1 MSDDE
6 SPEGPD
12 GREPRRPRRTVL
24 ELPQVGGGFKMPRFG
39 GDGMP
44 KLPLRTLGCGALI
57 LVALLALFS
66 MYYQIAPYEQGVVL
80 RFGKHVGNV
89 GPGPHMKLPF
99 GITQVLRVETEKQH
113 KLEFGFRTK
122 EPGQRTVYVKEGFG
136 AESSMLTGDLN
147 IASVEW
153 VVQYRIDDPY
163 KYLFRLRDTAATVA
177 AVAEAEMRGA
187 VGDMGF
193 DEVIKSK
200 RAEIEEQVR
209 QRMREILTA
218 YDSGVDVKLVQ
229 LQDVHPPDPVKD
241 SFEDVNRA
249 LQEMERSINE
259 SLQERNKVLYRVE
272 GEAKQRVAQCIEQ
285 TLAPMRERYA
295 DLMAHPARIED
306 TLLEGARKA
315 RTIAAPFLAQLREAV
330 GLRPMVAVTAAPAAS
345 AVRAKAALPVFKQYR
360 EADGRF
366 YFKLL
371 AGDGRLLLQSEGF
384 AQGKEAGQW
393 VARLRREAGA
403 ALSVVPASRGEGVSE
418 QDVAAALTQL
428 AEE

>member
-12 GREPRRPRRTVL
+12 GREPRRPRRTIL
-24 ELPQVGGGFKMPRFG
+24 ELPQAEGGGFKMPRFG
-39 GDGMP
+39 GGMP
-44 KLPLRTLGCGALI
+44 KLPLRTLGCGAL
-57 LVALLALFS
+57 VVAALLALFS

-89 GPGPHMKLPF
+89 GPGPHLKLPF

-136 AESSMLTGDLN
+136 VESSMLTGDLN

-209 QRMREILTA
+209 RHMREILTA
-218 YDSGVDVKLVQ
+218 YDSGVDIKLVQ

-272 GEAKQRVAQCIEQ
+272 GEAKQRVAQAEGTKIERINRSQ
-285 TLAPMRERYA
+285 GDAKRFELLLAEY
-295 DLMAHPARIED
+295 
-306 TLLEGARKA
+306 RKA
-315 RTIAAPFLAQLREAV
+315 PGVTRRRLYLETMESVIPSV
-330 GLRPMVAVTAAPAAS
+330 GKVVVVDES
-345 AVRAKAALPVFKQYR
+345 IKGALPILGL
-360 EADGRF
+360 DGA
-366 YFKLL
+366 L
-371 AGDGRLLLQSEGF
+371 RLPAKPAEGS
-384 AQGKEAGQW
+384 QQ
-393 VARLRREAGA
+393 
-403 ALSVVPASRGEGVSE
+403 
-418 QDVAAALTQL
+418 
-428 AEE
+428 